1 MAQLLYRLGKFSA
14 KRAFAVIAI
23 WVLLIGTAGAGAL
36 LAGGKLGTTMTL
48 DGIPSQDLA
57 TSLQETFPEA
67 ARASGQVVFHKAD
80 GVEFSM
86 AEISGISNL
95 LDSVKALIAVD
106 DVDDPFITQATLDSQ
121 RADLAAGLVAISD
134 GKAEIKTNQAS
145 LDAGQDQLDAAK
157 SDLEAQAEA
166 LQQTLD
172 AMVANNAPGTDQVL
186 AGLAQIKGGLDQ
198 IALQQ
203 TELTSGQVKLDEG
216 KSELA
221 SNEVQLVAGE
231 KLLGTANNFRT
242 VSVGAKTAFATIYF
256 NQPTGQLD
264 EVAAAEV
271 VALIEA
277 QTPDG
282 IQVEYSQSLVFS
294 LDGLLGIGE
303 IIGLAIA
310 ALVLAI
316 MLRTFIGAGLPVIAA
331 ITGVAISAAITF
343 ALSSVIE
350 MTSTTPLL
358 GIMLGLAVGIDYS
371 LFILNRHRRQLKAG
385 VELEESIGLA
395 NGTSGNAVVF
405 AGITVV
411 IALLALNLTGVGF
424 LGLMGSAG
432 ALAIVVAVSVALTL
446 VPAVLGLAKEK
457 VLTKKERVVRAA
469 TGLSSTPE
477 QVHALE
483 EANASHK
490 PVFANKRPWVAII
503 GVVTVLMIVAVP
515 ALSMR
520 LALPDGGAEASDSTA
535 FKSYTL
541 ISEAFGPGSNGSLV
555 AIVDVPEKL
564 DEIAELQMQAEVSE
578 RLFAL
583 DNVSAVL
590 PGGVSTSGLDLMFVL
605 VPEFGPT
612 SAETEQLVF
621 DIRELEKV
629 FPAELN
635 ANIEVTGIAAV
646 NIDISQKLAD
656 VLPLY
661 LGTVVILSFLLLI
674 LVFRSLIVPLVA
686 TGGFLLTVGAT
697 LGAVVAVYQF
707 GWLSEVLGVTQAGPI
722 LSFLPILLIG
732 ILFGLAMDYQ
742 LFVVSG
748 MREAFVHGKSAKES
762 IDSGIHLGRPVV
774 IAAAIIMV
782 SVFGGF
788 AFSHITM
795 IKPMGFGLAIGVLID
810 AFLVR
815 LLLVPALMS
824 VIGKAAWYLPKWLD
838 KLLPDVDVEGA
849 KLERLRSQ
857 A

>member
-86 AEISGISNL
+86 AEISGISNV

-555 AIVDVPEKL
+555 AIVDVPEQL
-564 DEIAELQMQAEVSE
+564 DQIAELQMQADVSE

-697 LGAVVAVYQF
+697 LGAVVAVYQL

-838 KLLPDVDVEGA
+838 RLLPDVDVEGA

-857 A
+857 S

>member
-67 ARASGQVVFHKAD
+67 ARASGQVVFHKTD

-86 AEISGISNL
+86 AEISGISNV

-106 DVDDPFITQATLDSQ
+106 DVADPFITQATLDSQ

-256 NQPTGQLD
+256 DQPTGQLD

-277 QTPDG
+277 QTPAG

-385 VELEESIGLA
+385 VELQESIGLA

-555 AIVDVPEKL
+555 AIVDVPENL
-564 DEIAELQMQAEVSE
+564 DQIAELQLQADVSE

-697 LGAVVAVYQF
+697 LGAVVAVYQL

-838 KLLPDVDVEGA
+838 RLLPDVDVEGA

>member
-67 ARASGQVVFHKAD
+67 ARASGQVVFHKTD

-86 AEISGISNL
+86 AEISGISNV

-106 DVDDPFITQATLDSQ
+106 DVADPFITQATLDSQ

-256 NQPTGQLD
+256 DQPTGQLD

-277 QTPDG
+277 QTPAG

-555 AIVDVPEKL
+555 AIVDVPEQL
-564 DEIAELQMQAEVSE
+564 DQIAELQLQADVSE

-697 LGAVVAVYQF
+697 LGAVVAVYQL

-838 KLLPDVDVEGA
+838 RLLPDVDVEGA

>member
-23 WVLLIGTAGAGAL
+23 WVLLIGTAGAAAL

-67 ARASGQVVFHKAD
+67 ARASGQVVFHKTD
-80 GVEFSM
+80 GVEFST
-86 AEISGISNL
+86 AEISGISGVLN
-95 LDSVKALIAVD
+95 SVKALIAVD
-106 DVDDPFITQATLDSQ
+106 DVADPFITQATLDSQ

-432 ALAIVVAVSVALTL
+432 ALAIVVAVAVALTL

-555 AIVDVPEKL
+555 AIVDVPEQL
-564 DEIAELQMQAEVSE
+564 DQIAELQMQAEVSE

-697 LGAVVAVYQF
+697 LGAVVAVYQL

-838 KLLPDVDVEGA
+838 RLLPDVDVEGA

>member
-23 WVLLIGTAGAGAL
+23 WVLLIGTAGAAAL

-172 AMVANNAPGTDQVL
+172 AMVANNGPGTDQVL
-186 AGLAQIKGGLDQ
+186 AGLVQIQGGLDQ

>member
-23 WVLLIGTAGAGAL
+23 WVLLIGTAGAAAL

-86 AEISGISNL
+86 AEISGISNV

-172 AMVANNAPGTDQVL
+172 AMVANNGPGTDQVL
-186 AGLAQIKGGLDQ
+186 AGLVQIQGGLDQ

-697 LGAVVAVYQF
+697 LGAVVAVYQL

-838 KLLPDVDVEGA
+838 RLLPDVDVEGA

>member
-86 AEISGISNL
+86 AEISGISNV

>member
-697 LGAVVAVYQF
+697 LGAVVAVYQL

-838 KLLPDVDVEGA
+838 RLLPDVDVEGA

>member
-86 AEISGISNL
+86 AEISGISNV

-106 DVDDPFITQATLDSQ
+106 DVADPFITQATLDSQ

-172 AMVANNAPGTDQVL
+172 AMVANNGPGTDQVL
-186 AGLAQIKGGLDQ
+186 AGLVQIQGGLDQ

>member
-86 AEISGISNL
+86 AEISGISNV

-385 VELEESIGLA
+385 VELQESIGLA

-555 AIVDVPEKL
+555 AIVDVPEQL
-564 DEIAELQMQAEVSE
+564 DQIAELQMQAEVSE

-697 LGAVVAVYQF
+697 LGAVVAVYQL

-838 KLLPDVDVEGA
+838 RLLPDVDVEGA

>member
-23 WVLLIGTAGAGAL
+23 WVLLIGTAGAAAL

-86 AEISGISNL
+86 AEISGISNV

-555 AIVDVPEKL
+555 AIVDVPEQL
-564 DEIAELQMQAEVSE
+564 DQIAELQMQAEVSE

-697 LGAVVAVYQF
+697 LGAVVAVYQL

-838 KLLPDVDVEGA
+838 RLLPDVDVEGA

-857 A
+857 S

>member
-86 AEISGISNL
+86 AEISGISNV

-555 AIVDVPEKL
+555 AIVDVPEQL
-564 DEIAELQMQAEVSE
+564 DQIAELQMQAEVSE

-583 DNVSAVL
+583 ENVSAVL

-697 LGAVVAVYQF
+697 LGAVVAVYQL

-838 KLLPDVDVEGA
+838 RLLPDVDVEGA

>member
-14 KRAFAVIAI
+14 RRALAVIAI
-23 WVLLIGTAGAGAL
+23 WVLLIGTAGAAAL

-86 AEISGISNL
+86 AEISGISNV

-256 NQPTGQLD
+256 DQPTGQLD

-555 AIVDVPEKL
+555 AIVDVPEQL
-564 DEIAELQMQAEVSE
+564 DQIAELQMQAEVSE

-697 LGAVVAVYQF
+697 LGAVVAVYQL

-838 KLLPDVDVEGA
+838 RLLPDVDVEGA

>member
-172 AMVANNAPGTDQVL
+172 AMVANNGPGTDQVL
-186 AGLAQIKGGLDQ
+186 AGLVQIKGGLDQ

>member
-67 ARASGQVVFHKAD
+67 ARASGQVVFHKTD

-86 AEISGISNL
+86 AEISGISNV

-555 AIVDVPEKL
+555 AIVDVPEQL
-564 DEIAELQMQAEVSE
+564 DQIAELQMQAEVSE

-697 LGAVVAVYQF
+697 LGAVVAVYQL

-838 KLLPDVDVEGA
+838 RLLPDVDVEGA

-857 A
+857 S

>member
-1 MAQLLYRLGKFSA
+1 MAELLYRLGKFSA
-14 KRAFAVIAI
+14 RRAIAVIAI
-23 WVLLIGTAGAGAL
+23 WLLLIGTAGAAAL
-36 LAGGKLGTTMTL
+36 LSGGKLGTTMTL

-80 GVEFSM
+80 GAEFSVT
-86 AEISGISNL
+86 EVSGIADVLGN
-95 LDSVKALIAVD
+95 VKAMTEVD
-106 DVDDPFITQATLDSQ
+106 DVADPFVTQNTLDNQ
-121 RADLAAGLVAISD
+121 RTDLAAGLVAISD
-134 GKAEIKTNQAS
+134 AKAEIETNQTQ
-145 LDAGQDQLDAAK
+145 LDAGQAQLDVARAG
-157 SDLEAQAEA
+157 LEAQATA

-172 AMVANNAPGTDQVL
+172 DMVANNAPGTEQVK
-186 AGLAQIKGGLDQ
+186 AALAQVQGGLDQ
-198 IALQQ
+198 VALEQA
-203 TELTSGQVKLDEG
+203 ELTTGQTQLDEG
-216 KSELA
+216 KTELA
-221 SNEVQLVAGE
+221 NNESQLVAGE

-242 VSVGAKTAFATIYF
+242 VSVDGQTAFATVYF
-256 NQPTGQLD
+256 DQPSGELD
-264 EVAAAEV
+264 EAAASQV
-271 VALIEA
+271 VALVKA
-277 QTPDG
+277 QVPAG
-282 IQVEYSQSLVFS
+282 IQVEFSQSLVFS

-303 IIGLAIA
+303 IVGLAIA

-385 VELEESIGLA
+385 VEMKESIGLA

-432 ALAIVVAVSVALTL
+432 ALAIVVAVSVALTM

-457 VLTKKERVVRAA
+457 VLTKKER
-469 TGLSSTPE
+469 
-477 QVHALE
+477 ALLFE
-483 EANASHK
+483 LGEVGSAKQLVALDKADVSGK
-490 PVFANKRPWVAII
+490 PVFANKRPWVVII
-503 GVVTVLMIVAVP
+503 GVVTLLMIVAVP

-535 FKSYTL
+535 YKSYTL

-564 DEIAELQMQAEVSE
+564 AAVAELEMQAEVTE

-590 PGGVSTSGLDLMFVL
+590 PGGVSNSGLDLMFVL

-621 DIRELEKV
+621 DVRELEQV
-629 FPAELN
+629 FPSELN
-635 ANIEVTGIAAV
+635 ADIEVTGIAAV

-674 LVFRSLIVPLVA
+674 LVFRSLTVPLVA

-707 GWLSEVLGVTQAGPI
+707 GWLSEFLGVTQAGPI

-748 MREAFVHGKSAKES
+748 MREAYVHGKSAKDS
-762 IDSGIHLGRPVV
+762 IDSGIRLGRPVV

-782 SVFGGF
+782 AVFGGF

-824 VIGKAAWYLPKWLD
+824 VIGKSAWYLPKWLD
-838 KLLPDVDVEGA
+838 RLLPDVDVEGA
-849 KLERLRSQ
+849 KLERSHSHT
-857 A
+857 

>member
-86 AEISGISNL
+86 AEISGISNV

-555 AIVDVPEKL
+555 AIVDVPEQL
-564 DEIAELQMQAEVSE
+564 DQIAELQMQAEVSE

-697 LGAVVAVYQF
+697 LGAVVAVYQL

-838 KLLPDVDVEGA
+838 RLLPDVDC
-849 KLERLRSQ
+849 
-857 A
+857 

>member
-1 MAQLLYRLGKFSA
+1 MAQLLYGLGKFSA

-23 WVLLIGTAGAGAL
+23 WVLLIGTAGAAAL

-86 AEISGISNL
+86 AEISGISNV

-555 AIVDVPEKL
+555 AIVDVPEQL
-564 DEIAELQMQAEVSE
+564 DQIAELQMQAEVSE

-697 LGAVVAVYQF
+697 LGAVVAVYQL

-838 KLLPDVDVEGA
+838 RLLPDVDVEGA

-857 A
+857 S

>member
-1 MAQLLYRLGKFSA
+1 
-14 KRAFAVIAI
+14 
-23 WVLLIGTAGAGAL
+23 
-36 LAGGKLGTTMTL
+36 
-48 DGIPSQDLA
+48 
-57 TSLQETFPEA
+57 
-67 ARASGQVVFHKAD
+67 
-80 GVEFSM
+80 
-86 AEISGISNL
+86 
-95 LDSVKALIAVD
+95 
-106 DVDDPFITQATLDSQ
+106 
-121 RADLAAGLVAISD
+121 
-134 GKAEIKTNQAS
+134 
-145 LDAGQDQLDAAK
+145 
-157 SDLEAQAEA
+157 
-166 LQQTLD
+166 
-172 AMVANNAPGTDQVL
+172 
-186 AGLAQIKGGLDQ
+186 
-198 IALQQ
+198 
-203 TELTSGQVKLDEG
+203 
-216 KSELA
+216 
-221 SNEVQLVAGE
+221 
-231 KLLGTANNFRT
+231 
-242 VSVGAKTAFATIYF
+242 
-256 NQPTGQLD
+256 
-264 EVAAAEV
+264 
-271 VALIEA
+271 
-277 QTPDG
+277 
-282 IQVEYSQSLVFS
+282 
-294 LDGLLGIGE
+294 
-303 IIGLAIA
+303 
-310 ALVLAI
+310 
-316 MLRTFIGAGLPVIAA
+316 
-331 ITGVAISAAITF
+331 
-343 ALSSVIE
+343 
-350 MTSTTPLL
+350 
-358 GIMLGLAVGIDYS
+358 VGIDYS

-385 VELEESIGLA
+385 VELQESIGLA

-457 VLTKKERVVRAA
+457 VLTKKERAVREA

-477 QVHALE
+477 QVYALE

-490 PVFANKRPWVAII
+490 PVFANKRPWVVIV

-564 DEIAELQMQAEVSE
+564 DEIAELQMQAEVTE

-707 GWLSEVLGVTQAGPI
+707 GWLSEFLGVTQAGPI

-748 MREAFVHGKSAKES
+748 MREAYVHGKSAKDS

-782 SVFGGF
+782 AVFGGF

-849 KLERLRSQ
+849 KLERSRSQ

>member
-86 AEISGISNL
+86 AEISGISNV

-564 DEIAELQMQAEVSE
+564 DEIAELQMQADVSE

>member
-1 MAQLLYRLGKFSA
+1 MAELLYRLGKFSA

-23 WVLLIGTAGAGAL
+23 WLLLIGTAGAAAL
-36 LAGGKLGTTMTL
+36 LSGGKLGSTMTL

-80 GVEFSM
+80 GVEFSTTDI
-86 AEISGISNL
+86 AAIAKV
-95 LDSVKALIAVD
+95 LDSVNELTAID
-106 DVDDPFITQATLDSQ
+106 DVADPFVTQASLDSQ
-121 RADLAAGLVAISD
+121 RIDLAAGLVTISD
-134 GKAEIKTNQAS
+134 AKTKILTNQAQ
-145 LDAGQDQLDAAK
+145 LDAGQAQLDTAK
-157 SDLEAQAEA
+157 ADLETQAAE

-172 AMVANNAPGTDQVL
+172 TMVANNAPGTEQVQ
-186 AGLAQIKGGLDQ
+186 AGLAQVQSGLDQ

-203 TELTSGQVKLDEG
+203 TELTSGQDQLDEG
-216 KSELA
+216 KTEL
-221 SNEVQLVAGE
+221 SNNEAQLVAGE
-231 KLLGTANNFRT
+231 KLLGTSNNFRT
-242 VSVGAKTAFATIYF
+242 VSVDGQTAFGTIYF
-256 NQPTGQLD
+256 DQPSGELD
-264 EVAAAEV
+264 EAAASQV
-271 VALIEA
+271 VALIKA
-277 QTPDG
+277 QVPAG
-282 IQVEYSQSLVFS
+282 VQIEFSQSLVFS

-303 IIGLAIA
+303 IVGLAIA

-385 VELEESIGLA
+385 VELRESIGLA

-432 ALAIVVAVSVALTL
+432 ALAILVAVSVALTM
-446 VPAVLGLAKEK
+446 VPAVLGLAKDK
-457 VLTKKERVVRAA
+457 VLTKKERSVLMEMGKVGSTQQLAA
-469 TGLSSTPE
+469 LDD
-477 QVHALE
+477 AD
-483 EANASHK
+483 ASGK
-490 PVFANKRPWVAII
+490 PVFANKRPWVVII
-503 GVVTVLMIVAVP
+503 GVVTLLIIVAVP

-535 FKSYTL
+535 YKSYSL

-564 DEIAELQMQAEVSE
+564 DEIAELEMQAAVTE

-583 DNVSAVL
+583 DNVAAVL
-590 PGGVSTSGLDLMFVL
+590 PGGVSNSGLDLMFVL

-621 DIRELEKV
+621 DVRELEEV
-629 FPAELN
+629 FPTELN
-635 ANIEVTGIAAV
+635 ADIEVTGIAAV

-661 LGTVVILSFLLLI
+661 LGTVVILSFLLLV
-674 LVFRSLIVPLVA
+674 LVFRSLIVPLIA

-707 GWLSEVLGVTQAGPI
+707 GWLSEFLGVTQAGPI

-748 MREAFVHGKSAKES
+748 MREAYVHGKSARDS
-762 IDSGIHLGRPVV
+762 IDSGIRLGRPVV

-849 KLERLRSQ
+849 KLERTHSQ
-857 A
+857 V

>member
-86 AEISGISNL
+86 AEISGISNV

-106 DVDDPFITQATLDSQ
+106 DVADPFITQATLDSQ

>member
-1 MAQLLYRLGKFSA
+1 MAELLYRLGKFSA

-23 WVLLIGTAGAGAL
+23 WLLLIGTAGAAAL
-36 LAGGKLGTTMTL
+36 LSGGKLGTTMTL

-67 ARASGQVVFHKAD
+67 ARASGQVVFHKAN
-80 GVEFSM
+80 GVEFSTTDI
-86 AEISGISNL
+86 AAIAKV
-95 LDSVKALIAVD
+95 LDGVTELTAID
-106 DVDDPFITQATLDSQ
+106 DVADPFVTQASLDSQ
-121 RADLAAGLVAISD
+121 RIDLAAGMVTISD
-134 GKAEIKTNQAS
+134 AKAQILTNQAS
-145 LDAGQDQLDAAK
+145 LDAGQAQLDTAKADLKTQAA
-157 SDLEAQAEA
+157 E

-172 AMVANNAPGTDQVL
+172 EMVANNTPGTEQVQ
-186 AGLAQIKGGLDQ
+186 AGLAQVQGGLDQ

-203 TELTSGQVKLDEG
+203 TELTIGQDQLDEG
-216 KSELA
+216 KTELA
-221 SNEVQLVAGE
+221 NNEAQLVAGE
-231 KLLGTANNFRT
+231 KLLGTSNNFRT
-242 VSVGAKTAFATIYF
+242 VSVDGQTAFGTIYF
-256 NQPTGQLD
+256 DQPSGELD
-264 EVAAAEV
+264 EAAASEV
-271 VALIEA
+271 VALIKA
-277 QTPDG
+277 QVPAG
-282 IQVEYSQSLVFS
+282 IQVEFSQSLVFS

-303 IIGLAIA
+303 IVGLAIA

-343 ALSSVIE
+343 ALSSVID

-358 GIMLGLAVGIDYS
+358 GVMLGLAVGIDYS

-385 VELEESIGLA
+385 VEMKESIGLA

-432 ALAIVVAVSVALTL
+432 ALAIVVAVSVALTM
-446 VPAVLGLAKEK
+446 VPAVLGLAKDK
-457 VLTKKERVVRAA
+457 VLTKKERSVLLEMGKVGSAQQLAA
-469 TGLSSTPE
+469 LDD
-477 QVHALE
+477 AD
-483 EANASHK
+483 ASGK
-490 PVFANKRPWVAII
+490 PVFANERPWVVII
-503 GVVTVLMIVAVP
+503 GVVTLLMIVAVP

-535 FKSYTL
+535 YKSYSL

-564 DEIAELQMQAEVSE
+564 DEIAELEMQAAVTE

-583 DNVSAVL
+583 DNVAAVL
-590 PGGVSTSGLDLMFVL
+590 PGGVSNSGLDLMFVL

-612 SAETEQLVF
+612 SAETEKLVF
-621 DIRELEKV
+621 DVRELEEV
-629 FPAELN
+629 FPTELN
-635 ANIEVTGIAAV
+635 ADIEVTGIAAV

-661 LGTVVILSFLLLI
+661 LGTVVILSFLLLV
-674 LVFRSLIVPLVA
+674 LVFRSLIVPLIA

-707 GWLSEVLGVTQAGPI
+707 GWLSEFLGVTQAGPI

-748 MREAFVHGKSAKES
+748 MREAYVQGKSARDS
-762 IDSGIHLGRPVV
+762 IDSGIRLGRPVV

-849 KLERLRSQ
+849 KLERTHS
-857 A
+857 

>member
-67 ARASGQVVFHKAD
+67 ARASGQVVFHKTD

-86 AEISGISNL
+86 AEISGISNV

-106 DVDDPFITQATLDSQ
+106 DVADPFITQATLDSQ

-134 GKAEIKTNQAS
+134 GKAEINTNQAS

-256 NQPTGQLD
+256 DQPTGQLD

-277 QTPDG
+277 QTPAG

-385 VELEESIGLA
+385 VELQESIGLA

-555 AIVDVPEKL
+555 AIVDVPEQL
-564 DEIAELQMQAEVSE
+564 DQIAELQLQAEVSE

-697 LGAVVAVYQF
+697 LGAVVAVYQL

-838 KLLPDVDVEGA
+838 RLLPDVDVEGA

>member
-555 AIVDVPEKL
+555 AIVDVPEQL
-564 DEIAELQMQAEVSE
+564 DQIAELQMQAEVSE

>member
-86 AEISGISNL
+86 AEISGISNV

-106 DVDDPFITQATLDSQ
+106 DVADPFITQATLDSQ

-186 AGLAQIKGGLDQ
+186 AGLVQIQGGLDQ

>member
-1 MAQLLYRLGKFSA
+1 MAQLLYGLGKFSA

-23 WVLLIGTAGAGAL
+23 WVLLIGTAGAAAL

-80 GVEFSM
+80 GVEFST
-86 AEISGISNL
+86 AEISGISGVLN
-95 LDSVKALIAVD
+95 SVKALIAVD
-106 DVDDPFITQATLDSQ
+106 DVADPFITQATLDSQ

-134 GKAEIKTNQAS
+134 GKAEINTNQAS
-145 LDAGQDQLDAAK
+145 LDAGQVQLDAAK

-166 LQQTLD
+166 LQHTLD
-172 AMVANNAPGTDQVL
+172 AMVANNAPGTEQVL
-186 AGLAQIKGGLDQ
+186 AGLAQLQGGLDQ

-216 KSELA
+216 KTELA
-221 SNEVQLVAGE
+221 SNETQLVAGE

-242 VSVGAKTAFATIYF
+242 VSVDGQTAFATIYF
-256 NQPTGQLD
+256 DQPTGQLD

-277 QTPDG
+277 QTPAG

-310 ALVLAI
+310 ALVLAL

-385 VELEESIGLA
+385 VELQESIGLA

-457 VLTKKERVVRAA
+457 VLTKKERAARAA

-490 PVFANKRPWVAII
+490 PVFANKRPWVVII

-564 DEIAELQMQAEVSE
+564 DEIAELQMQADVSE

>member
-67 ARASGQVVFHKAD
+67 ARASGQVVFHKTD

-86 AEISGISNL
+86 AEISGISNV

-106 DVDDPFITQATLDSQ
+106 DVADPFITQATLDSQ

-134 GKAEIKTNQAS
+134 GKAEINTNQAS

-256 NQPTGQLD
+256 DQPTGQLD

-277 QTPDG
+277 QTPAG

-310 ALVLAI
+310 ALVLAL

-385 VELEESIGLA
+385 VELQESIGLA

-555 AIVDVPEKL
+555 AIVDVPEQL
-564 DEIAELQMQAEVSE
+564 DQIAELQLQAEVSE

-697 LGAVVAVYQF
+697 LGAVVAVYQL

-838 KLLPDVDVEGA
+838 RLLPDVDVEGA

>member
-1 MAQLLYRLGKFSA
+1 
-14 KRAFAVIAI
+14 
-23 WVLLIGTAGAGAL
+23 
-36 LAGGKLGTTMTL
+36 
-48 DGIPSQDLA
+48 
-57 TSLQETFPEA
+57 
-67 ARASGQVVFHKAD
+67 
-80 GVEFSM
+80 
-86 AEISGISNL
+86 
-95 LDSVKALIAVD
+95 
-106 DVDDPFITQATLDSQ
+106 
-121 RADLAAGLVAISD
+121 
-134 GKAEIKTNQAS
+134 
-145 LDAGQDQLDAAK
+145 
-157 SDLEAQAEA
+157 
-166 LQQTLD
+166 
-172 AMVANNAPGTDQVL
+172 
-186 AGLAQIKGGLDQ
+186 
-198 IALQQ
+198 
-203 TELTSGQVKLDEG
+203 
-216 KSELA
+216 
-221 SNEVQLVAGE
+221 
-231 KLLGTANNFRT
+231 
-242 VSVGAKTAFATIYF
+242 
-256 NQPTGQLD
+256 
-264 EVAAAEV
+264 
-271 VALIEA
+271 
-277 QTPDG
+277 
-282 IQVEYSQSLVFS
+282 
-294 LDGLLGIGE
+294 
-303 IIGLAIA
+303 
-310 ALVLAI
+310 
-316 MLRTFIGAGLPVIAA
+316 
-331 ITGVAISAAITF
+331 
-343 ALSSVIE
+343 
-350 MTSTTPLL
+350 
-358 GIMLGLAVGIDYS
+358 
-371 LFILNRHRRQLKAG
+371 
-385 VELEESIGLA
+385 IGLA

-457 VLTKKERVVRAA
+457 VLTQKERAVRAA

-477 QVHALE
+477 QVYELE

-490 PVFANKRPWVAII
+490 PVFANKRPWVVII

-564 DEIAELQMQAEVSE
+564 DEIAELEMQAEVTE

-621 DIRELEKV
+621 DIRELETV
-629 FPAELN
+629 FPDELN

-748 MREAFVHGKSAKES
+748 MREAYVHGKSAKDS

-782 SVFGGF
+782 AVFGGF

-849 KLERLRSQ
+849 KLERSRSQ

>member
-172 AMVANNAPGTDQVL
+172 AMVANNGPGTDQVL
-186 AGLAQIKGGLDQ
+186 AGLVQIQGGLDQ

-697 LGAVVAVYQF
+697 LGAVVAVYQL

-838 KLLPDVDVEGA
+838 RLLPDVDVEGA

>member
-23 WVLLIGTAGAGAL
+23 WVLLIGTAGAAAL

-86 AEISGISNL
+86 AEISGISNV

-555 AIVDVPEKL
+555 AIVDVPEQL
-564 DEIAELQMQAEVSE
+564 DQIAELQMQAEVSE

-707 GWLSEVLGVTQAGPI
+707 GWLSAVLGVTQAGPI

-838 KLLPDVDVEGA
+838 RLLPDVDVEGA

>member
-86 AEISGISNL
+86 AEISGISNV

-432 ALAIVVAVSVALTL
+432 ALAIVVAVAVALTL

-555 AIVDVPEKL
+555 AIVDVPEQL
-564 DEIAELQMQAEVSE
+564 DQIAELQMQAEVSE

-697 LGAVVAVYQF
+697 LGAVVAVYQL

-838 KLLPDVDVEGA
+838 RLLPDVDVQGA

>member
-86 AEISGISNL
+86 AEISGISNV

-385 VELEESIGLA
+385 VELQESIGLA

-555 AIVDVPEKL
+555 AIVDVPEQL
-564 DEIAELQMQAEVSE
+564 DQIAELQMQADVSE

-838 KLLPDVDVEGA
+838 RLLPDVDVEGA

-857 A
+857 S

>member
-1 MAQLLYRLGKFSA
+1 MAPLLYRLGKFSA

-86 AEISGISNL
+86 AEISGISNV

-555 AIVDVPEKL
+555 AIVDVPEQL
-564 DEIAELQMQAEVSE
+564 DQIAELQMQAEVSE

-629 FPAELN
+629 FPADLN

-697 LGAVVAVYQF
+697 LGAVVAVYQL

>member
-172 AMVANNAPGTDQVL
+172 AMVANNGPGTDQVL
-186 AGLAQIKGGLDQ
+186 AGLVQIQGGLDQ

>member
-67 ARASGQVVFHKAD
+67 ARASGQVVFHKTD

-86 AEISGISNL
+86 AEISGITNV

-106 DVDDPFITQATLDSQ
+106 DVADPFITQATLDSQ

-385 VELEESIGLA
+385 VELQESIGLA

-555 AIVDVPEKL
+555 AIVDVPEQL
-564 DEIAELQMQAEVSE
+564 DQIAELQLQADVSE

-697 LGAVVAVYQF
+697 LGAVVAVYQL

-838 KLLPDVDVEGA
+838 RLLPDVDVEGA